1 LSSDDKIL
9 EFLKRRKLIE
19 LSRMASSKETKL
31 IESASKIEN
40 PREVLAKIL
49 VDRGLEVLEAAES
62 QYPEI
67 TREIEKLIVQ
77 LILSGKL
84 RESITGEQLYW
95 LFHRLGINVRLKTR
109 IRILE
114 HGELKTI
121 EEKIKGQ

>member
-9 EFLKRRKLIE
+9 ELLKRRKLIE